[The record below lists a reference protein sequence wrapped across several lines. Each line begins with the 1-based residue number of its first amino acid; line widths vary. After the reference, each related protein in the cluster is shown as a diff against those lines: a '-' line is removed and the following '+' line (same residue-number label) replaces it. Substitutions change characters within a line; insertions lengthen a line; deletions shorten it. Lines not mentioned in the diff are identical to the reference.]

1 MKPRLVFSPEAEA
14 QLVSLYR
21 YIAAAATP
29 GIARRY
35 INGILKTCESLQT
48 FPRRGVARDDVRPG
62 LRITHHNKRT
72 TIAFA
77 VDEDCVSVIGVFYGG
92 RNYEAILTRRTDESP
107 SE

>member
-35 INGILKTCESLQT
+35 VNGILKTCENLQT
-48 FPRRGVARDDVRPG
+48 FPHRGVSRDDVRPG

-77 VDEDCVSVIGVFYGG
+77 VEEGRVFVLGVFYGG
-92 RNYEAILTRRTDESP
+92 RDYAAILTRRTDESQ